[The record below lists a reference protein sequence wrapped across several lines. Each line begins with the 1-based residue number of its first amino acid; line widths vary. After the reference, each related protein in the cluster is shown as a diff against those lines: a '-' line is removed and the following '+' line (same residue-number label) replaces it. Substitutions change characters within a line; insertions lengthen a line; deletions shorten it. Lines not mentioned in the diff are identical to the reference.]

1 MSVQIKR
8 VLALLPILLL
18 GVSACTG
25 GFRERPSL
33 VVYIVVD
40 QLRGDLLEHYDSL
53 FTGGFRRLHDE
64 GFRFLS
70 ATHDHRNTATAVGH
84 ATLSTG
90 VFPSRS
96 GIVGNEWLERTL
108 DGWRT
113 VYSVEDTL
121 THILGMPVMGGRSSK
136 NLLRGGLA
144 DWIVEADSGAVVVSA
159 SRKDRAAITMAGKTR
174 GHVYWITEN
183 DGQWVTSS
191 FYASDYPAWVE
202 RINRDEM
209 PLIFGDSVWEQTIP
223 SGDRAASRPDTSVYE
238 GDGVHTFFPH
248 RFYEEVQ
255 RKDLP
260 GALNRWAY
268 GQTHPDAALGIFG
281 IEAIRALGLGKDE
294 VTDYLGLSFSQTDAV
309 GHEYGPL
316 SREQL
321 ENLLHVDHLLED
333 LMAFLDEEVG
343 EGRWVMALSGDH
355 GVMTIPEYLVEE
367 GEKASR
373 ANPDDFFMLRRTFQS
388 FRETEGDPQETA
400 DSLVAALERLPFVA
414 DALSVL
420 ELTTPPPADSFVV
433 LMRNSYHPDRW
444 IGGSGSQGSGVG
456 FRFVEGY
463 YPDTSPRGTGHG
475 TPYSSDRHVPLIFYG
490 AGVEAGVSRDPVKTV
505 DIAPTLA
512 GLAGIATPPDLDGQ
526 PLLSFLTRY

>member
-1 MSVQIKR
+1 
-8 VLALLPILLL
+8 
-18 GVSACTG
+18 
-25 GFRERPSL
+25 
-33 VVYIVVD
+33 
-40 QLRGDLLEHYDSL
+40 
-53 FTGGFRRLHDE
+53 
-64 GFRFLS
+64 
-70 ATHDHRNTATAVGH
+70 
-84 ATLSTG
+84 
-90 VFPSRS
+90 
-96 GIVGNEWLERTL
+96 
-108 DGWRT
+108 
-113 VYSVEDTL
+113 
-121 THILGMPVMGGRSSK
+121 
-136 NLLRGGLA
+136 
-144 DWIVEADSGAVVVSA
+144 
-159 SRKDRAAITMAGKTR
+159 
-174 GHVYWITEN
+174 
-183 DGQWVTSS
+183 
-191 FYASDYPAWVE
+191 
-202 RINRDEM
+202 
-209 PLIFGDSVWEQTIP
+209 
-223 SGDRAASRPDTSVYE
+223 
-238 GDGVHTFFPH
+238 
-248 RFYEEVQ
+248 
-255 RKDLP
+255 LP

-281 IEAIRALGLGKDE
+281 IEAIRALGLGKDA

-321 ENLLHVDHLLED
+321 ENLLQMDHLLEE

-373 ANPDDFFMLRRTFQS
+373 ADPEDFSMLRRTFQA
-388 FRETEGDPQETA
+388 FREAEGDPQETA

-444 IGGSGSQGSGVG
+444 IGGSGSQGSGVV

-475 TPYSSDRHVPLIFYG
+475 TPYYYDRHVPLIFYG

-526 PLLSFLTRY
+526 ALLSFLTRH